1 MGRKVLFKYIF
12 KETLLPFLISLV
24 VFTGILFLFRVLKLV
39 ELIVSKNAPFTE
51 ILTLFSCVVPRFLEV
66 ALPMSTLLGVVIAF
80 GRLSSDS
87 EIVVVRASGMSL
99 KELVRPVVFFS
110 ILIMLVTLV
119 MTFFVTPKA
128 NHRLGTGLFRMATMQ
143 ARSGLLPGVFNGFGP
158 LTVYAEN
165 IEDDGAVL
173 ENIIISD
180 SLKPDQ
186 PKYSVARSGLL
197 ISDLANRRLSL
208 RLYQGR
214 VFEGSG
220 QNFNV
225 TSFDIEN
232 VNISTDDLTGGEKT
246 RDGKVSS
253 ELTMPE
259 LSANLEELNSRKE
272 LLGSEELKQLAR
284 YKVEWHRRIALP
296 VACIAVALVAM
307 CLGIQPSRGDFSW
320 GMSATIVVGVLAIV
334 LYYLGLALGTALGNE
349 SIAPAWL
356 SMWVP
361 NLLFFAL
368 AAWLFRQIGSENWL
382 TVGQALGSAFERIS
396 NVPQAILKRLNV

>member
-1 MGRKVLFKYIF
+1 MGRQVLFKYIF
-12 KETLLPFLISLV
+12 KETLFPFLISLV

-39 ELIVSKNAPFTE
+39 ELIVSKNAPFVE
-51 ILTLFSCVVPRFLEV
+51 ILTLFSCVIPRFLEV

-87 EIVVVRASGMSL
+87 EIVVVRASGLSL
-99 KELVRPVVFFS
+99 GQLVRPIILFS
-110 ILIMLVTLV
+110 TLIMLLTLL

-128 NHRLGTGLFRMATMQ
+128 NHRLGTGLFQLATMQ
-143 ARSGLLPGVFNGFGP
+143 ARSGLLPGVFNSFGP

-173 ENIIISD
+173 EKILISD

-197 ISDLANRRLSL
+197 ISDSSNRRLSL
-208 RLYQGR
+208 RLYQGK
-214 VFEGSG
+214 VFEGGG

-232 VNISTDDLTGGEKT
+232 VNLSTDELTGGEKT

-259 LSANLEELNSRKE
+259 LSANLKE
-272 LLGSEELKQLAR
+272 LKSKQDMLGSEELKQLAR

-320 GMSATIVVGVLAIV
+320 GMSATIIVGVLAII

-356 SMWVP
+356 AMWVP

-368 AAWLFRQIGSENWL
+368 AAWLFKQIGSEKWL
-382 TVGQALGSAFERIS
+382 TVGQALGTAFEKIS
-396 NVPQAILKRLNV
+396 NIPSAIQRRFNV